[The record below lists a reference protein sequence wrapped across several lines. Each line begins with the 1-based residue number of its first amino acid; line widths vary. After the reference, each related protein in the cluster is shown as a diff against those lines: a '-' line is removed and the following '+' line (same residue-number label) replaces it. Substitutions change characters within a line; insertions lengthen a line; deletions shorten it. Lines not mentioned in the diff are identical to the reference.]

1 MKEGTFNDL
10 QRKKAII
17 MGLFIAK
24 YDKKALESFGFTS
37 KKEAYNVF
45 GYSVNIPPSSIK
57 LYQQDFDRFFPHGRN
72 GWKRPIR
79 ANCLDIMEQYNELNF
94 DDFHKLVN
102 SIVLDKYVDISDIKS
117 NYRHSKKDRQYL
129 ANRMIT
135 GKAAEEYFVRNYQNI
150 PQFEN
155 YLLTDTTNMGCGFD
169 YKLTQEAN
177 NFYIEVKGINERHG
191 SVLMTEKEYNMAE
204 DLLEKYCLFVVSNFK
219 DKPIHQLFFNPI
231 HCGNLVFQKKKN
243 QITQINYHT
252 NVI

>member
-37 KKEAYNVF
+37 MKEAYNVF

-57 LYQQDFDRFFPHGRN
+57 LYQQDFDRFFPHGRS

-79 ANCLDIMEQYNELNF
+79 VNCLEVMEQYNELKF

-135 GKAAEEYFVRNYQNI
+135 GKAAE
-150 PQFEN
+150 
-155 YLLTDTTNMGCGFD
+155 
-169 YKLTQEAN
+169 
-177 NFYIEVKGINERHG
+177 
-191 SVLMTEKEYNMAE
+191 
-204 DLLEKYCLFVVSNFK
+204 
-219 DKPIHQLFFNPI
+219 
-231 HCGNLVFQKKKN
+231 
-243 QITQINYHT
+243 
-252 NVI
+252 